1 MQALPGV
8 VAAGVSNKL
17 PLTGEGGNA
26 ALWPELSTAVSNSVV
41 GDVRPVSPD
50 YFRTMGIPWR
60 DGRLFTETD
69 RDRSI
74 AVVSTVAAERLWPG
88 EDPIGKQFHIGARM
102 LPPIQVV
109 GIVGDVRGVSLDR
122 SPSPTVYVPYWQSVM
137 PPGVNSMDLVL
148 VARTTANPMTVSSSL
163 RGLIH
168 DMDPEL
174 ALPAFRTMDDVVTD
188 SFGQRRFQMTLVL
201 LFAAAGTLLASLG
214 IYGVVSYSVAQRTNE
229 MGIRLALGA
238 LPRDIRR
245 LIITQGFAPVLI
257 GLGAGVLGS
266 VGGGRVLGT
275 LLFGITPTDP
285 LTLTAVVAAFVT
297 VALAAMY
304 VPAQRATRVDPLQAL
319 RQD

>member
-1 MQALPGV
+1 
-8 VAAGVSNKL
+8 
-17 PLTGEGGNA
+17 
-26 ALWPELSTAVSNSVV
+26 
-41 GDVRPVSPD
+41 
-50 YFRTMGIPWR
+50 MGIPWR
-60 DGRLFTETD
+60 AGRLFAETD

-74 AVVSTVAAERLWPG
+74 AVISTVAAESFWPG
-88 EDPIGKQFHIGARM
+88 DDPIGKQFHIGART

-109 GIVGDVRGVSLDR
+109 GIVGDVHGASLDR
-122 SPSPTVYVPYWQSVM
+122 PPSPTVYLPYWQSVI
-137 PPGVNSMDLVL
+137 PPGMNSMDLVL
-148 VARTTANPMTVSSSL
+148 VARTTADPMIISSSL

-174 ALPAFRTMDDVVTD
+174 PLPAFRTMDDVVAD
-188 SFGQRRFQMTLVL
+188 SVEQRRFQMALVL

-229 MGIRLALGA
+229 IGIRLALGA

-245 LIITQGFAPVLI
+245 LVITQGFTPVLI

-266 VGGGRVLGT
+266 VGVSRVLGT
-275 LLFGITPTDP
+275 LLFGITPSDP
-285 LTLTAVVAAFVT
+285 LTLTSVVAVFVA

-304 VPAQRATRVDPLQAL
+304 FPTQRAARVDPLRTL

>member
-1 MQALPGV
+1 
-8 VAAGVSNKL
+8 
-17 PLTGEGGNA
+17 
-26 ALWPELSTAVSNSVV
+26 LWPQRSTAVSESIL
-41 GDVRPVSPD
+41 GDIRPVNPD
-50 YFRTMGIPWR
+50 YFRAMGIPWR
-60 DGRLFTETD
+60 QGRFFTEAD
-69 RDRSI
+69 RDKHF

-88 EDPIGKQFHIGARM
+88 DDPVGKQFHIGALAR
-102 LPPIQVV
+102 PPVQVV
-109 GIVGDVRGVSLDR
+109 GVVGDVRGVSLDQ
-122 SPSPTVYVPYWQSVM
+122 SPSPTVYLPYWQSVI

-148 VARTTANPMTVSSSL
+148 VARTTADPLIVSSSL

-168 DMDPEL
+168 DMDREL

-188 SFGQRRFQMTLVL
+188 SFGQRRFQMALVL

-238 LPRDIRR
+238 LPSDIRR
-245 LIITQGFAPVLI
+245 LVITQGFTPVLI

-266 VGGGRVLGT
+266 AGIGRLLGT

-285 LTLTAVVAAFVT
+285 LTLSVVVAVFVT

-304 VPAQRATRVDPLQAL
+304 VPAQRAIRVDPLQTL